1 MWGRRSSEARK
12 TSPTPASVAH
22 TTGEGHVLNVLGAP
36 YVLKATSAETGN
48 RFCCIECTVPPGS
61 GVPPHTHEHEDEAF
75 YVLAGEI
82 ILDSADRPAPLR
94 FGTGSF
100 FFGPRGCR
108 HAFRNE
114 GSADARMLVFCTPGA
129 GIERMF
135 TDMDAAGRRSRGAPP
150 MEEIVAIAARAG
162 VAIAPPPAPPG

>member
-1 MWGRRSSEARK
+1 MWGRKSNDALRASQTLSTVAR
-12 TSPTPASVAH
+12 AS
-22 TTGEGHVLNVLGAP
+22 GEGHVLNVLGAP
-36 YVLKATSAETGN
+36 YVVKASSAETGN
-48 RFCCIECTVPPGS
+48 SFCCIECTVPPGS
-61 GVPPHTHEHEDEAF
+61 GVPPHTHAHEDEAF

-82 ILDSADRPAPLR
+82 ILDSADRTAPLR
-94 FGTGSF
+94 LETGAF

-114 GSADARMLVFCTPGA
+114 GSMDARLLVFCTPGA

-135 TDMDAAGRRSRGAPP
+135 TEMDATGRRASGAPP
-150 MEEIVAIAARAG
+150 MEEILAIAAGAG